1 MYSSK
6 NRLRV
11 CKTVPTGKWK
21 LNCVSQLHTSTT
33 LQLQNKLEI
42 NNSLHLTRKYAGICL
57 RRNNLFREAST
68 FRKQISSREAV
79 SASFV
84 EQIQGQISEQS
95 QMGAFVFIISLK
107 YIFFRNTLVLK
118 IGELFSY
125 SWIMARLARCNHD
138 RAKIFSGLWIPVPS
152 LTVVLFHF
160 IWRAS
165 STKQCT
171 F

>member
-1 MYSSK
+1 M
-6 NRLRV
+6 
-11 CKTVPTGKWK
+11 
-21 LNCVSQLHTSTT
+21 SQLHTLTT

-42 NNSLHLTRKYAGICL
+42 NNSLHLTRKYARICL
-57 RRNNLFREAST
+57 RRNNLAST

-125 SWIMARLARCNHD
+125 SWIMARLAHCNHD
-138 RAKIFSGLWIPVPS
+138 RAKIFSGL
-152 LTVVLFHF
+152 
-160 IWRAS
+160 
-165 STKQCT
+165 
-171 F
+171 